1 MSAGPPARRGVP
13 DRSTHEQRG
22 ASSLGRCHTL
32 FIQTTS
38 AETALCRPHAQRG
51 VNAKNFATRPEK
63 EPPRR
68 AAQVREETPKVG
80 GNTERH
86 VRCCTAQFNV
96 ALHKCKGGGRRG
108 AMHHRL
114 EPVTTNRPTRKSP
127 ALGRASKSFAESV

>member
-1 MSAGPPARRGVP
+1 MPS
-13 DRSTHEQRG
+13 G
-22 ASSLGRCHTL
+22 ASTPS
-32 FIQTTS
+32 S
-38 AETALCRPHAQRG
+38 
-51 VNAKNFATRPEK
+51 PEK
-63 EPPRR
+63 EPPRW
-68 AAQVREETPKVG
+68 AAQVREETPKEG

-127 ALGRASKSFAESV
+127 ALGRASKSSAGSVWGLRGAATLIGVALSLLDGSGGLISRAQRYFCNALVGVDHLLKG